1 MDFCFHFRDAKNMAK
16 NVNQTFIKLFESEQ
30 GMTLQEAT
38 MYIKKLRD
46 EQRYLEDI
54 WT

>member
-1 MDFCFHFRDAKNMAK
+1 MAK
-16 NVNQTFIKLFESEQ
+16 NVYETFVELLKSKK
-30 GMTLQEAT
+30 GMTSQGA
-38 MYIKKLRD
+38 MAYVKSLRD